1 MIAGKKE
8 TGEGEPAKW
17 DKKPNL
23 PEVNTIIRRDK
34 AMDIKYLY
42 IPIGDQL
49 N

>member
-34 AMDIKYLY
+34 AMDIKYLN
-42 IPIGDQL
+42 ILIDNKQ